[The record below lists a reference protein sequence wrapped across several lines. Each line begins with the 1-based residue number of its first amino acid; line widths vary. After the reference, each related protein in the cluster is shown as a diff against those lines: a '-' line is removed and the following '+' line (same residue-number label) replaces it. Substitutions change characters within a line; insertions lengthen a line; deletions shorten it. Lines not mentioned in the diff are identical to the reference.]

1 MQPRSTQALIT
12 AAGLL
17 AAGGLI
23 GPGAHAASKA
33 PASVQGT
40 TTAGAPSAPAKQD
53 AHRNAGQQ
61 APAQAAQAQQAPTQ
75 AQAQGTQAQIGQTQ
89 NGQAQP
95 QAAEAPKALTKS
107 GQAQGAQA
115 QGAQTQAQTQG
126 AQAQGAQA
134 GTAQYGQ
141 AAKAAAQPK
150 IVYYN
155 SQGAPSYTGVID
167 QAAGIWNGSLKN
179 VRMVKTSGPADVY
192 YSEGNF
198 GANGS
203 TTTWTTAGH
212 GTVAID
218 YTQTA
223 QNSPLRVVTHETGHV
238 IGDLADNYSGP
249 CSDLMSGGG
258 PGPSC
263 TNATP
268 SPAEAALADSR
279 Y

>member
-1 MQPRSTQALIT
+1 MQLRSKQALIT
-12 AAGLL
+12 AAGLVAASGL
-17 AAGGLI
+17 A
-23 GPGAHAASKA
+23 GPVAHASSHA
-33 PASVQGT
+33 PASAQGT
-40 TTAGAPSAPAKQD
+40 TTAGAPSAPAKQ
-53 AHRNAGQQ
+53 APNRQAPAPAQ
-61 APAQAAQAQQAPTQ
+61 APAQQPAAAQAGQ
-75 AQAQGTQAQIGQTQ
+75 AQ
-89 NGQAQP
+89 NAQP
-95 QAAEAPKALTKS
+95 QA
-107 GQAQGAQA
+107 GQAKAAPAQNGAAEGNAAQNGAGENSQAQYAQA
-115 QGAQTQAQTQG
+115 P
-126 AQAQGAQA
+126 
-134 GTAQYGQ
+134 
-141 AAKAAAQPK
+141 KAAAQPK

-155 SQGAPSYTGVID
+155 SQSAPSYTGVID

-179 VRMVKTSGPADVY
+179 VRMVKTNGPADVY
-192 YSEGNF
+192 YKEGDF

-203 TTTWTTAGH
+203 STTWTAPGQ

-218 YTQTA
+218 YSQTA

-268 SPAEAALADSR
+268 SPAEASLADSR

>member
-61 APAQAAQAQQAPTQ
+61 APAQAAQAQQAPAQ
-75 AQAQGTQAQIGQTQ
+75 APAQGTQAQNGQTQ
-89 NGQAQP
+89 IGQAQP

-107 GQAQGAQA
+107 GQA
-115 QGAQTQAQTQG
+115 QG

-179 VRMVKTSGPADVY
+179 VRMVKTNGPADVY